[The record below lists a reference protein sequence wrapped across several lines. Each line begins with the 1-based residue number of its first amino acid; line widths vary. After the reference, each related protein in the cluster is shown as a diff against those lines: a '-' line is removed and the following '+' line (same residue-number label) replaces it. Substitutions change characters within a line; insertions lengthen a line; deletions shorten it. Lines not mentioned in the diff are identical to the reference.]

1 MEKVWSSPD
10 FVLTMRLGTVEEHA
24 LLLASMFRGIKFE
37 CLENLP
43 QGDLIQKR
51 RT

>member
-1 MEKVWSSPD
+1 
-10 FVLTMRLGTVEEHA
+10 MRLGTVEEHA

-37 CLENLP
+37 SLENLP